1 MLPSPRRSRLTGY
14 AFALACLSAAAILS
28 WGASQLLRIQPPLWP
43 FIIAVA
49 VISWFSGL
57 EAGLLGTALGAVMLF
72 GVFKGVL
79 FSFMAIRPGVPLI
92 MMFSV
97 LGIII
102 SFVVDRVAR
111 DYADAKATKVELQQA
126 IQRLS
131 DTNRSLDRFAHSASD
146 SLRTPLRAMG
156 VFTELLQVRHAAL
169 LDQESKEYLRI
180 MVNSVRQMNVVVDG
194 LHDYARARQP
204 QPALLLIDSNGVLRQ
219 AMQQL
224 QPEIKAAG
232 AVVSFDAL
240 PTVRA
245 DEGGLLQVIQNLLG
259 NALKYRGSATP
270 RIHISATRAEA
281 EWIFSLADNG
291 IGIDGKDAEN
301 IFDLFR
307 PVDNHGDGSHVD
319 RGRGIGL
326 AICRATLERFGGRIW
341 VESRPGIGSTFYFA
355 LPAGAAPLT
364 PTAGAR

>member
-1 MLPSPRRSRLTGY
+1 LTGY
-14 AFALACLSAAAILS
+14 GFALACLSVAAFLS
-28 WGASQLLRIQPPLWP
+28 WGASQLLHIQAPLWP

-49 VISWFSGL
+49 AMSWFSGL
-57 EAGLLGTALGAVMLF
+57 EAGLLGTALGSVILF
-72 GVFKGVL
+72 GVFKGIL
-79 FSFMAIRPGVPLI
+79 FSFMAIQPGLPLV
-92 MMFSV
+92 MMFCV
-97 LGIII
+97 LGVIITL
-102 SFVVDRVAR
+102 VVDRVAR
-111 DYADAKATKVELQQA
+111 DYADAKATKAELQQA

-156 VFTELLQVRHAAL
+156 VFAELLQVRHAAL

-180 MVNSVRQMNVVVDG
+180 MVNSVRQMNDVVDG

-204 QPALLLIDSNGVLRQ
+204 QPVLLLIDSNGVLRQ

-224 QPEIKAAG
+224 QSEIKAAG

-245 DEGGLLQVIQNLLG
+245 DEGGLLQVIQNLLA
-259 NALKYRGSATP
+259 NALKYRSSATP
-270 RIHISATRAEA
+270 RIHISATRAAA

-307 PVDNHGDGSHVD
+307 PTDNHVNRNHVD
-319 RGRGIGL
+319 QGRGIGL

-341 VESRPGIGSTFYFA
+341 VESRPGVGSTFYFA
-355 LPAGAAPLT
+355 LPASTAPLSR
-364 PTAGAR
+364 TAEA